1 VIRPEQ
7 STRVAVLT
15 ALAAAIDA
23 ELTAAKQEL
32 SAGLAAAKQEL
43 GVSQVT
49 ATLPDGTPIAKVAW
63 VTPAPAAM
71 VADPVAFGEWVA
83 REMPEQIER
92 IERVRPAFERA
103 LLQEMTA
110 AGVPRWCNPE
120 TGQLFDSVPGVRMQ
134 GRAAHQRLTWAKT
147 GKQAVAAALHA
158 RELDHLWQAALEG
171 GE

>member
-1 VIRPEQ
+1 MIRPEQ

-32 SAGLAAAKQEL
+32 GAGLAAAKQEL
-43 GVSQVT
+43 GVTQVT
-49 ATLPDGTPIAKVAW
+49 ATLPDGSPIAKVSW
-63 VTPAPAAM
+63 VTPDAAA
-71 VADPVAFGEWVA
+71 VIADPVAFGAWVA
-83 REMPEQIER
+83 KEMPEQIER
-92 IERVRPAFERA
+92 IERVRPAFEKA
-103 LLQEMTA
+103 LLAEMTA
-110 AGVPRWCNPE
+110 AGVPRWCNRE
-120 TGQLFDSVPGVRMQ
+120 TGELFDAVPGVRMQ
-134 GRAAHQRLTWAKT
+134 GRSAYQRLTWAKT